1 LFPKILQ
8 FFDITKLKKNKIPGQ
23 GGFFV
28 FPFLGPDP
36 PFAAQDKIVLSEN
49 GAKQKKK
56 KVIKKGNRDCEAK

>member
-1 LFPKILQ
+1 
-8 FFDITKLKKNKIPGQ
+8 LKKNKIPGQ